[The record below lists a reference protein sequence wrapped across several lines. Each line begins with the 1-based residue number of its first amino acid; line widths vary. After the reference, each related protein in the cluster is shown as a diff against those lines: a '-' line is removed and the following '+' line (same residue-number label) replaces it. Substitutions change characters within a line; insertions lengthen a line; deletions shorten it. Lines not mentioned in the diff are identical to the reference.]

1 MTCLHADTGDAGGG
15 IEGQQG
21 LHGEWRKILR
31 GLVAFGKFI
40 GGTSKIYDTI
50 Y

>member
-1 MTCLHADTGDAGGG
+1 MRCLHADAGDAGGG
-15 IEGQQG
+15 AEGLQG
-21 LHGEWRKILR
+21 SRDAWRKILR
-31 GLVAFGKFI
+31 SLVAFGKFI